1 MVLDP
6 IRTVFWEAFR
16 HLFPAHAKAVQ
27 TSAGSLII
35 SWSIKGDP
43 AARFPY
49 ATPITVRFE
58 EELMRAM
65 EASADEAQ
73 RRRIAQRQEA
83 VLRAGMV
90 GYDPFAAV
98 PKARVI
104 VLG

>member
-16 HLFPAHAKAVQ
+16 HLFPSHAKAAQ
-27 TSAGSLII
+27 TNGGSLII

-43 AARFPY
+43 AAKFPY
-49 ATPITVRFE
+49 AAPITIRFE
-58 EELMRAM
+58 QELIAEM
-65 EASADEAQ
+65 EAADAGQ
-73 RRRIAQRQEA
+73 RERLAQRQEA
-83 VLRAGMV
+83 VLRAGLV

>member
-27 TSAGSLII
+27 TSSGSLII

-58 EELMRAM
+58 EELMRAV
-65 EASADEAQ
+65 EASDDEQ

>member
-6 IRTVFWEAFR
+6 IRTAFWEAFR

-27 TSAGSLII
+27 TSSGAMII
-35 SWSIKGDP
+35 SWRIKGDP
-43 AARFPY
+43 GAHFPY

-58 EELMRAM
+58 DELTRAM
-65 EASADEAQ
+65 QAGNAEQ
-73 RRRIAQRQEA
+73 RRLIAQRQEA

>member
-6 IRTVFWEAFR
+6 IRTVFWESFR

-27 TSAGSLII
+27 TSTGSMII
-35 SWSIKGDP
+35 TWSIKGDP
-43 AARFPY
+43 DATFPY
-49 ATPITVRFE
+49 ATPITIRFE
-58 EELMRAM
+58 EELTRAM
-65 EASADEAQ
+65 EEGSLDQ
-73 RRRIAQRQEA
+73 RIALALHQEA

-98 PKARVI
+98 PRARVI

>member
-16 HLFPAHAKAVQ
+16 HLFPSHAKAAQ
-27 TSAGSLII
+27 SSAGALVIT
-35 SWSIKGDP
+35 WSIKGDP
-43 AARFPY
+43 EARFPY

-58 EELMRAM
+58 DDLLQAM
-65 EASADEAQ
+65 EHASPE
-73 RRRIAQRQEA
+73 QRQELA
-83 VLRAGMV
+83 RRQEAALRAGMV

>member
-6 IRTVFWEAFR
+6 IRTVFWQSFR

-27 TSAGSLII
+27 TGAGSMII
-35 SWSIKGDP
+35 TWSIKGDP
-43 AARFPY
+43 EATFPY

-58 EELMRAM
+58 EELTRAM
-65 EASADEAQ
+65 EEGSLDERVAL
-73 RRRIAQRQEA
+73 AQRQEA
-83 VLRAGMV
+83 ALRAGMV

>member
-6 IRTVFWEAFR
+6 IRTAFWEAFR

-27 TSAGSLII
+27 TSTGALII
-35 SWSIKGDP
+35 SWRIKGDP

-58 EELMRAM
+58 EELTRVM
-65 EASADEAQ
+65 ESSDPEQ
-73 RRRIAQRQEA
+73 RLQIAQRHEA
-83 VLRAGMV
+83 VLRAGMI
-90 GYDPFAAV
+90 GYDPFAVV

>member
-6 IRTVFWEAFR
+6 IRSAFWEAFR

-27 TSAGSLII
+27 TSTGAMII
-35 SWSIKGDP
+35 SWSIRGDP
-43 AARFPY
+43 GARFPY

-58 EELMRAM
+58 EELTRAM
-65 EASADEAQ
+65 ETSSAEQ
-73 RRRIAQRQEA
+73 RLLIAQRQEA

>member
-6 IRTVFWEAFR
+6 IRTAFWEAFR
-16 HLFPAHAKAVQ
+16 HLFPAHAKVVQ
-27 TSAGSLII
+27 TASGSMII
-35 SWSIKGDP
+35 SWSIRGDP
-43 AARFPY
+43 EARFPY

-58 EELMRAM
+58 EELTRAM
-65 EASADEAQ
+65 EHSDAEQ
-73 RRRIAQRQEA
+73 RQKLAQRQEP

>member
-6 IRTVFWEAFR
+6 IRAQFWEAFR

-27 TSAGSLII
+27 TKSGSLII
-35 SWSIKGDP
+35 SWSIKGDA

-49 ATPITVRFE
+49 ATPIAVRFE
-58 EELMRAM
+58 EELTRAM
-65 EASADEAQ
+65 EASDPEQ
-73 RRRIAQRQEA
+73 RQQLAQRQEPI
-83 VLRAGMV
+83 LRAGMI

>member
-6 IRTVFWEAFR
+6 IRSAFWEAFR

-27 TSAGSLII
+27 TSTGTMII

-43 AARFPY
+43 GARFPY

-58 EELMRAM
+58 DELTRTM
-65 EASADEAQ
+65 EASDAAQ
-73 RRRIAQRQEA
+73 RLEIAQRQEA

>member
-1 MVLDP
+1 MALDP
-6 IRTVFWEAFR
+6 IRTVFWQSFR

-27 TSAGSLII
+27 TGTGSMII
-35 SWSIKGDP
+35 TWSIKGDP
-43 AARFPY
+43 EATFPY

-58 EELMRAM
+58 EELTRVM
-65 EASADEAQ
+65 EESSLEQ
-73 RRRIAQRQEA
+73 RIALAQRQEA
-83 VLRAGMV
+83 ALRAGMV

>member
-6 IRTVFWEAFR
+6 IRTVFWQSFR

-27 TSAGSLII
+27 TGTGSMVIT
-35 SWSIKGDP
+35 WSIKGDP
-43 AARFPY
+43 EATFPY

-58 EELMRAM
+58 EELTRAM
-65 EASADEAQ
+65 EESSLEQ
-73 RRRIAQRQEA
+73 RIALAQRQEA

>member
-6 IRTVFWEAFR
+6 IRSEFWNAFR

-27 TSAGSLII
+27 TGSGALII
-35 SWSIKGDP
+35 SWSIKGDRG
-43 AARFPY
+43 ARFPY

-58 EELMRAM
+58 EQLTRAM
-65 EASADEAQ
+65 AESDPEQ
-73 RRRIAQRQEA
+73 RRKIAQRQEA

>member
-27 TSAGSLII
+27 TSTGSLII
-35 SWSIKGDP
+35 SWSIKGD
-43 AARFPY
+43 ASATFPY

-58 EELMRAM
+58 DELTQVMEESDL
-65 EASADEAQ
+65 DQ
-73 RRRIAQRQEA
+73 RIKIAQRQEA

>member
-16 HLFPAHAKAVQ
+16 HLFPGHAKAVQ

-58 EELMRAM
+58 EELIRAM
-65 EASADEAQ
+65 AASDEEQ